1 MIPKFDYFSYS
12 VICYTSIVYYILSK
26 LEKILLIGKRIGS
39 ALCCSISLEGKTGW
53 VSQKKKKKSCK
64 SAFYISFLG
73 KVERQITEAGNNRS
87 SRAVEALLEAI
98 KLSQRHDQKLE

>member
-1 MIPKFDYFSYS
+1 MHYVVQFPWR
-12 VICYTSIVYYILSK
+12 
-26 LEKILLIGKRIGS
+26 EKQVGS
-39 ALCCSISLEGKTGW
+39 HR
-53 VSQKKKKKSCK
+53 KKKKKSCK

>member
-53 VSQKKKKKSCK
+53 VSQKKKKKILQIC
-64 SAFYISFLG
+64 FLYFFL
-73 KVERQITEAGNNRS
+73 R
-87 SRAVEALLEAI
+87 
-98 KLSQRHDQKLE
+98 

>member
-1 MIPKFDYFSYS
+1 MLFNFPG
-12 VICYTSIVYYILSK
+12 
-26 LEKILLIGKRIGS
+26 GKNRLG
-39 ALCCSISLEGKTGW
+39 LTE
-53 VSQKKKKKSCK
+53 KKKKSCK